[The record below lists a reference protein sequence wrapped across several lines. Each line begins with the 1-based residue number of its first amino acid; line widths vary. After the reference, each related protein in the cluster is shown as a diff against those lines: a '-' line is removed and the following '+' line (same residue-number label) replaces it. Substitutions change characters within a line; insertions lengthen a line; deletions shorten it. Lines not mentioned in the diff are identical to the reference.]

1 MSSSW
6 STVTHETE
14 DMRILAVDYGKRYW
28 FLYFWLE
35 AVSRADQTGML
46 DQSLVATQEDK
57 ARFQKGATGARKRLI
72 EIYDGLQ
79 GVDSESKLANLEQMK
94 DDKLC
99 DILTELLRI
108 GFRGVPSSTS
118 SKDVSG
124 ASTHASNILSC
135 CSFGKDNLEVQ
146 VGWRAEDTP
155 PMKII
160 DRGGWKRQVD
170 VAERS
175 KQLNMD
181 KKWHPYH
188 QKDIKKY
195 LWFRAGK
202 NIDNCFYSVI
212 SIGHTFEAVLNFPE
226 IDDTH
231 FSSLP
236 HTENGEVKAVREWT
250 PAEKVAHPGFIA
262 TVKTTTEA
270 RRQFLASKTYAYLF
284 LLKGLVLD
292 TARASTYYGREAY
305 PEEGVAKIGLD
316 DIYACW
322 PVVRVFHEILGVPD
336 QQTNTRSWV
345 CGKAHWVHRV
355 YTGMCLPGHSG
366 RPQGPLFCRGDPKAE
381 RAVPCGGDYR
391 SSPVPA
397 FTCAWRGGG
406 EGWAQARPLS
416 PLNGDRLCEMLAGC
430 CGFNPGEERVKP
442 AMRSCKDSG
451 GLFADLAFVW
461 RIFAD
466 GEAAA

>member
-1 MSSSW
+1 MQ
-6 STVTHETE
+6 
-14 DMRILAVDYGKRYW
+14 ILAVDYGKRYW

-46 DQSLVATQEDK
+46 AQSTVATQEDK

-79 GVDSESKLANLEQMK
+79 GKIPEPKLASLEQMK

-118 SKDVSG
+118 SKDIAG

-135 CSFGKDNLEVQ
+135 CSFGKDTMEVQ

-155 PMKII
+155 PSKII
-160 DRGGWKRQVD
+160 KRGGWKRQVD
-170 VAERS
+170 VADRS

-212 SIGHTFEAVLNFPE
+212 SIGHTFMAVLNFPE

-236 HTENGEVKAVREWT
+236 HTSYGAVKAVREWT
-250 PAEKVAHPGFIA
+250 PADRAAHPGFIA
-262 TVKTTTEA
+262 TVKTTTEH
-270 RRQFLASKTYAYLF
+270 RREFLASKTYAYLF

-292 TARASTYYGREAY
+292 TARASTYYAREAF

-322 PVVRVFHEILGVPD
+322 PVVRVFHEILGVED
-336 QQTNTRSWV
+336 QQTHTRSWV
-345 CGKAHWVHRV
+345 CGKDIGFTAFIEGCAYLAPVDNRKV
-355 YTGMCLPGHSG
+355 CYSAEATQKLDEQFLVARDYPIS
-366 RPQGPLFCRGDPKAE
+366 PL
-381 RAVPCGGDYR
+381 
-391 SSPVPA
+391 PA

-406 EGWAQARPLS
+406 EGWAKARPLS
-416 PLNGDRLCEMLAGC
+416 DLRNQQSCEIRWMVS
-430 CGFNPGEERVKP
+430 FNPREE
-442 AMRSCKDSG
+442 
-451 GLFADLAFVW
+451 
-461 RIFAD
+461 
-466 GEAAA
+466 E